1 MPRRPHPARSLAIH
15 VLRQLEQRRGFS
27 NRLLDEVFETHPQGK
42 RLDRRDRALVT
53 TLVYGVLRHR
63 ARLDALI
70 DAVAHNPSRLRGRI
84 RLVLRLAALELR
96 ELERPP
102 HAAISEAQSATRKL
116 DPSGKLGRATQA
128 LLSEIVRRG
137 AELDAANE
145 QLAPAKALYR
155 RWSIPRWL
163 ARRWVDPEAGL
174 GPARALRRAQAL
186 SRPCSIDLRVDLS
199 RTTREAVL
207 AALREDAVDPEREP
221 SRAGKLRCEAP
232 ESLALADGRVI
243 PQPQLLRVVAGG
255 RLAKH
260 PLHQRGLFSIQ
271 ALGSQQAV
279 RALDPQPGER
289 VLDVCAGMGTKT
301 LQLAEHMQR
310 RGVLVA
316 TDTREERLAV
326 HAELG
331 ARGRLDQAT
340 EAGELTLIRARADMA
355 APDPVPAVDDEPGG
369 YDRVLLDAPCT
380 GLGNL
385 ARHPEARWTTRP
397 EDLVECA
404 ALQRRLLER
413 CWARVRPGGR
423 LVYAVCSLEPE
434 EGPALIEA
442 FVRARAG
449 AATLLEQQ
457 RWTPETHAC
466 DGFYL
471 AALARAP

>member
-1 MPRRPHPARSLAIH
+1 MARRSHPARSLA
-15 VLRQLEQRRGFS
+15 VQLLRQLEQGERTAFS
-27 NRLLDEVFETHPQGK
+27 NRLLDDAFTKHPQGK

-70 DAVAHNPSRLRGRI
+70 DAVAHNPARLRGRI
-84 RLVLRLAALELR
+84 RVILRLAALELR
-96 ELERPP
+96 ELDRPP
-102 HAAISEAQSATRKL
+102 HVAISEAQSATRKL
-116 DPSGKLGRATQA
+116 DPTGKLGRVTQA

-137 AELDAANE
+137 EELDAAHE

-163 ARRWVDPEAGL
+163 ARRWVDPAAGL
-174 GPARALRRAQAL
+174 GPERALRRAQAL

-199 RTTREAVL
+199 RTSRERVL
-207 AALREDAVDPEREP
+207 EALREDAEDPA
-221 SRAGKLRCEAP
+221 RAGKLRCEAP
-232 ESLALADGRVI
+232 ESLTLADGRVV
-243 PQPQLLRVVAGG
+243 PQPQLLRVISGG
-255 RLAKH
+255 QLAKH
-260 PLHQRGLFSIQ
+260 PLHTRGLFSIQ

-279 RALDPQPGER
+279 RVLDPQPGER
-289 VLDVCAGMGTKT
+289 VLDVCAGLGTKT

-316 TDTREERLAV
+316 TDTNAARLSA

-331 ARGRLDQAT
+331 SRGGLVDAT
-340 EAGELTLIRARADMA
+340 SSGALTVIRALADMA
-355 APDPVPAVDDEPGG
+355 TPEPVPEVDAGDEG

-397 EDLVECA
+397 EDIEECA
-404 ALQRRLLER
+404 ALQRRLLKR
-413 CWARVRPGGR
+413 CWTRVRPGGR

-434 EGPALIEA
+434 EGPTLVEE
-442 FVRARAG
+442 FVRARASS
-449 AATLLEQQ
+449 ATLLEQQ

-471 AALARAP
+471 AALTRAH